1 MMLCLI
7 DTELNE
13 ENPVNKVKIEK
24 KEGMKDIQNMLVDR
38 ESKIVVLRSSN
49 GSIAVV
55 NFEGKSQKD
64 IH

>member
-13 ENPVNKVKIEK
+13 EIPVNKVKIEK

-49 GSIAVV
+49 GSIAVI